1 MKNRIIKNAMSQ
13 LNKKMITIRDIEY
26 AIETL
31 LEFLVNDQH
40 INIISLKLN
49 FSGSAFAPSGKKCT
63 VKIKSG
69 NVNK

>member
-1 MKNRIIKNAMSQ
+1 MDR
-13 LNKKMITIRDIEY
+13 LNKKMITIRDIEA

-40 INIISLKLN
+40 INVASLKLN
-49 FSGSAFAPSGKKCT
+49 FSGSVFSPSGKKCN

-69 NVNK
+69 NINK